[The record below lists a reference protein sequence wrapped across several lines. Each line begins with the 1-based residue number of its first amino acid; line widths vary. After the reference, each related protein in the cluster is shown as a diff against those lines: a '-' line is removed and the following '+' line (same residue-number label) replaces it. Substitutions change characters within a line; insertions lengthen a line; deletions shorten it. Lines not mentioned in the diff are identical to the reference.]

1 MLEAIMKYKIKD
13 HGDGLELQAADFISV
28 NIPAYESIWQKFIG
42 HQGNGQMATM
52 KKITPADEAI
62 RQNFAQHHYTV
73 LESLYFMQLIVDE
86 ESKTKQINSF
96 EDYRKASNQIM
107 AYHAYSGRLRDNIGK
122 CFYLIGQENEAN
134 KAFIKLEA
142 FYHQRHIFIHGRK
155 VPFSIDTDDKLFKIA
170 LIKRDTDSNEGF
182 GLKTP
187 WNSMNSAGEFIYLED
202 ALKKSIDEL
211 KPLVNDLLHNLLSFV
226 LDFIE
231 SRNLE
236 ITPPLSYNYTPES
249 PNNIYTATSGS
260 NFGFQNSSG
269 SFYGKDESTNLSLYS

>member
-1 MLEAIMKYKIKD
+1 MLEAIMEYKIKD

-52 KKITPADEAI
+52 KKITPADGAI

-107 AYHAYSGRLRDNIGK
+107 AYHAYSGRLRDNIEK
-122 CFYLIGQENEAN
+122 CFYLIGQENEAKKACN
-134 KAFIKLEA
+134 KLNT
-142 FYHQRHIFIHGRK
+142 FYHQRHVFIHGRK
-155 VPFSIDTDDKLFKIA
+155 VPFSITTDDKLFKIA
-170 LIKRDTDSNEGF
+170 HIKRDTDSNQGF
-182 GLKTP
+182 GLEMS
-187 WNSMNSAGEFIYLED
+187 WNSMNSPDDFIYLED
-202 ALKKSIDEL
+202 ALKTSIDEL
-211 KPLVNDLLHNLLSFV
+211 KHLVNDLLYKLLTFV

-236 ITPPLSYNYTPES
+236 ITPPESNNYTPES
-249 PNNIYTATSGS
+249 PNNVYTATSGS

-269 SFYGKDESTNLSLYS
+269 CFYEKDKSTDFSLYS

>member
-1 MLEAIMKYKIKD
+1 MEYKIKD

-28 NIPAYESIWQKFIG
+28 NISAYESIWKNFIG

-52 KKITPADEAI
+52 KKITADDEAI

-73 LESLYFMQLIVDE
+73 LESLYFMQLIVDD
-86 ESKTKQINSF
+86 ESKTKEINSF

-107 AYHAYSGRLRDNIGK
+107 AYHAYSGRLRDNIEK
-122 CFYLIGQENEAN
+122 CFLSLGQKNGAK
-134 KAFIKLEA
+134 KACEELDT
-142 FYHQRHIFIHGRK
+142 FYHQRHVFIHGRK
-155 VPFSIDTDDKLFKIA
+155 VPFLITTPDNLFKIA
-170 LIKRDTDSNEGF
+170 HIKGDTDSNRGF
-182 GLKTP
+182 GLEMS
-187 WNSMNSAGEFIYLED
+187 WNSMNSPDDFIYLED

-211 KPLVNDLLHNLLSFV
+211 KYLVNNLLHKILGFV

-236 ITPPLSYNYTPES
+236 ITPPGSNNYTPES

-269 SFYGKDESTNLSLYS
+269 SFYGKDESTDLSLYS